1 MIDASINPHIEQ
13 IALKLKTLP
22 ESPGVYQHLDAEGKV
37 IYVGKARNLRSRV
50 SSYFSHYDDKSA
62 KIKMLVRNIAD
73 TRVTVVAT
81 EIDALLLENS
91 LIKQYQ
97 PRYNSML
104 KDDKSYP
111 YLLITD
117 EPYPRLLYVRKH
129 AGLPRGQ
136 FFGPYPN
143 GVILRQL
150 QDIIR
155 QLFQYRTCNR
165 ILDFGTQN
173 SKFRI
178 QNSNRPC
185 MKHQIGLCAAP
196 CAGLQSREEYLQTF
210 DNIRRILRGDFDDIL
225 ASLKAEMLALAD
237 ELRFEEAEAVKRRI
251 RLLEEYQS
259 RSTVVGANVRDVD
272 VVSILSDER
281 YAWVNFMRIR
291 NGAIIYS
298 FSNEVRKQLDET
310 DAELLATLIPQF
322 HQQTQ
327 STATE
332 VVLPIAVPDLPP
344 DYLQQN
350 TVPRG
355 DRRRLLELSLRNV
368 EAYRKQCT
376 HQRALTVGEAAPQA
390 LKQLERLQALL
401 SLPKPPMEI
410 ECFDNSNI
418 QGAYPVAGMVRF
430 SAGKPNRKEYRK
442 FNIKG
447 KANLQPPTSDLQP
460 PTSDLQ
466 PPTSDLRPPTSD
478 LRPPT
483 SDLRIND
490 DYASMAEVIERRYR
504 RLRDEGQPLPD
515 LLIVDG
521 GEGQMEM
528 ARRVL
533 RDQLQLP
540 IPIAGLAKD
549 DRHRTSRLLVF
560 GSQNS
565 EPGGHNSDLQPPTS
579 DLQPPTSDLQPP
591 TSIKTVQLKPT
602 DPLFLLLEHI
612 QNEVHRFAISFHK
625 NKRSKG
631 TFRTSLTDIPG
642 IGPATAQ
649 NLLLRF
655 SSVKHISRLSLEDL
669 AIVIG
674 PTKAQAIYQHLHQEK

>member
-13 IALKLKTLP
+13 IALWLKTVP
-22 ESPGVYQHLDAEGKV
+22 ESPGVYQHLDAEGRV

-50 SSYFSHYDDKSA
+50 ISYFSHYDDKSA
-62 KIKMLVRNIAD
+62 KIKMLVRNIAQ

-117 EPYPRLLYVRKH
+117 EPFPRLLYVRKH

-155 QLFQYRTCNR
+155 QLFRYRTCNTM
-165 ILDFGTQN
+165 G
-173 SKFRI
+173 K
-178 QNSNRPC
+178 RPC

-332 VVLPIAVPDLPP
+332 VVLPIPVPDLPP

-350 TVPRG
+350 TAPRG

-376 HQRALTVGEAAPQA
+376 HQRALTAGEAAPQA

-447 KANLQPPTSDLQP
+447 TANLQ
-460 PTSDLQ
+460 
-466 PPTSDLRPPTSD
+466 
-478 LRPPT
+478 PPT

-533 RDQLQLP
+533 RDRLQLP

-565 EPGGHNSDLQPPTS
+565 ELGGQTSDLQPPTS
-579 DLQPPTSDLQPP
+579 DLRPPTSSNLQPPTSDLQPP

-602 DPLFLLLEHI
+602 DPLFHLLEQI
-612 QNEVHRFAISFHK
+612 QNEVHRFAITFHK
-625 NKRSKG
+625 DKRSRA

-642 IGPATAQ
+642 IGPQTARD
-649 NLLLRF
+649 LLLRF
-655 SSVKHISRLSLEDL
+655 GSVKQIARLTEADL
-669 AIVIG
+669 ADAVG
-674 PTKAQAIYQHLHQEK
+674 PAKAKLIFNHLNKTN